1 MIFQKLV
8 AIFKKL
14 WDFYAN
20 TVVGQ
25 AGAGLNYLG
34 EESWGGG
41 GVSFIGERR

>member
-41 GVSFIGERR
+41 VSFIGERR